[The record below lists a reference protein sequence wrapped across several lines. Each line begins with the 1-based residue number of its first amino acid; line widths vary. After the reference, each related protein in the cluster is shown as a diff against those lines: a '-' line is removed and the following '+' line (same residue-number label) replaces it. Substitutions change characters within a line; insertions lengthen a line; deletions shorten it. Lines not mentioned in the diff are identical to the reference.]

1 MNIMESTIT
10 AGFAP
15 EDLNQTR
22 KCSRCRSELV
32 ESFFDRNR
40 KGELKKCCKNCTRS
54 KKINNVSKNLEGLT
68 DYGKTV
74 INSLDEEKIEQAR
87 EMFIQQTICMSA
99 GRFVHVGMLN
109 KSDTDYP
116 NDQMPNLRGDEVL
129 IEYHLFRD
137 QLSPLQVV
145 NRWRARFDRSLMI
158 QQ

>member
-1 MNIMESTIT
+1 M
-10 AGFAP
+10 
-15 EDLNQTR
+15 
-22 KCSRCRSELV
+22 K
-32 ESFFDRNR
+32 
-40 KGELKKCCKNCTRS
+40 
-54 KKINNVSKNLEGLT
+54 NVSKNLEGLT

-74 INSLDEEKIEQAR
+74 INSLGEEKIEQAG

-109 KSDTDYP
+109 KSDTYYP

>member
-1 MNIMESTIT
+1 MEIMESTKT
-10 AGFAP
+10 TSFAI
-15 EDLNQTR
+15 EDLNQIR

-54 KKINNVSKNLEGLT
+54 KKMNNVSKNLEGLT

-109 KSDTDYP
+109 KSDTYYP

-137 QLSPLQVV
+137 QLSPLQMV